1 MQYSHKNN
9 KSHVQYL
16 HLGTKY
22 ASTMKKEKTR
32 HKRRKRMKKKI
43 KNKVDQYFLR
53 KKEKNNPHVNIAFC
67 KVM

>member
-1 MQYSHKNN
+1 MLQYPHQKHEI
-9 KSHVQYL
+9 HVGFWWLMQYL

-43 KNKVDQYFLR
+43 KNKIDQYFLR
-53 KKEKNNPHVNIAFC
+53 KK
-67 KVM
+67 

>member
-1 MQYSHKNN
+1 
-9 KSHVQYL
+9 
-16 HLGTKY
+16 
-22 ASTMKKEKTR
+22 MKKEKTR